1 MQCTG
6 CLGAVKTRMGQQTQ
20 PGRFAALLLSAMMVG
35 QPLFAT
41 GTGTAGTTAT
51 ATSTPSTPA
60 KPVATTSKPVTK
72 SKTTAHKPVSGVPT
86 FADSTKDDVVQFDDP
101 VVREA
106 AVRALGRYNGSVVA
120 IDPATGR
127 ILTVVN
133 QKLAFSTGFI
143 PCSTI
148 KPTIALAA
156 LQESV
161 ITHDSM
167 IKVAPRKYMNLTEA
181 MAHSNNIFFE
191 ELGRRMGFETVEKY
205 AHILGLGELAGINIP
220 EEQAGVLPAE
230 PPARGGVAR
239 MSSFGEGIQITPL
252 ELGSLVAA
260 LANGGTMYYLQYPRT
275 AEAQRNFAPQVKR
288 ELNIGPYLSD
298 VREGMTAAV
307 LYGTAR
313 SSYWDREGEQP
324 LGKTGTCSDSAS
336 RLGWFVSYADEEHP
350 KIALVILMRGRSRT
364 VQGPFAAEIAG
375 KIYHTLKTENFFAAD
390 RPQTSFVAPPV
401 ASNSRQK

>member
-1 MQCTG
+1 LGTG
-6 CLGAVKTRMGQQTQ
+6 QLKMGQQRH
-20 PGRFAALLLSAMMVG
+20 PGRFAAILLSAMMAC
-35 QPLFAT
+35 QPMFASGTNT
-41 GTGTAGTTAT
+41 GAPASKP
-51 ATSTPSTPA
+51 ATSSTR
-60 KPVATTSKPVTK
+60 STK
-72 SKTTAHKPVSGVPT
+72 KTTARKTAAGVPT
-86 FADSTKDDVVQFDDP
+86 FADSTKDDVTQFDDP
-101 VVREA
+101 VVRDA

-120 IDPATGR
+120 IDPTTGR
-127 ILTVVN
+127 ILTIVN

-181 MAHSNNIFFE
+181 MAHSNNPFFE
-191 ELGRRMGFETVEKY
+191 ELGRRMGFDTVQKY
-205 AHILGLGELAGINIP
+205 AHMLGMGELAGINIP
-220 EEQAGVLPAE
+220 EEQAGVLPAAA
-230 PPARGGVAR
+230 PARGGVAR

-260 LANGGTMYYLQYPRT
+260 LANGGTMFYLQYPRSL
-275 AEAQRNFAPQVKR
+275 EAQRDFVPRVKR

-298 VREGMTAAV
+298 LREGMTAAV

-324 LGKTGTCSDSAS
+324 LGKTGTCNDAAS

-350 KIALVILMRGRSRT
+350 KIALVVLVRGRSRT

-375 KIYHTLKTENFFAAD
+375 KIYHTLKTQNFFAAAQD
-390 RPQTSFVAPPV
+390 KQSTSPTPALAAHVPA
-401 ASNSRQK
+401 REQ

>member
-1 MQCTG
+1 ME
-6 CLGAVKTRMGQQTQ
+6 QQRH
-20 PGRFAALLLSAMMVG
+20 PGRFAAILLSAMMAC
-35 QPLFAT
+35 QPMFAS
-41 GTGTAGTTAT
+41 GTGNGAPASKP
-51 ATSTPSTPA
+51 ATSSTR
-60 KPVATTSKPVTK
+60 STK
-72 SKTTAHKPVSGVPT
+72 STKKSATHKTTGVPT
-86 FADSTKDDVVQFDDP
+86 FADSTKDDVTQFDDP

-120 IDPATGR
+120 IDPTTGR
-127 ILTVVN
+127 ILTIVN

-181 MAHSNNIFFE
+181 MAHSNNSFFE
-191 ELGRRMGFETVEKY
+191 ELGRRMGFDTVQKY
-205 AHILGLGELAGINIP
+205 AHMLGMGELAGINIP
-220 EEQAGVLPAE
+220 EEQAGVLPAAA
-230 PPARGGVAR
+230 PARGGVAR

-260 LANGGTMYYLQYPRT
+260 LANGGTMFYLQYPRS
-275 AEAQRNFAPQVKR
+275 AEAQRDFAPRVKR

-298 VREGMTAAV
+298 LREGMTAAV

-324 LGKTGTCSDSAS
+324 LGKTGTCNDAAS

-350 KIALVILMRGRSRT
+350 KIALVVLVRGRSRT

-375 KIYHTLKTENFFAAD
+375 KIYHTLKTQNFFAAAQD
-390 RPQTSFVAPPV
+390 KQSTSPTPAVAAHIPT
-401 ASNSRQK
+401 REQ

>member
-1 MQCTG
+1 M
-6 CLGAVKTRMGQQTQ
+6 ARRTQ
-20 PGRFAALLLSAMMVG
+20 HGPFVALLLSAMMAC
-35 QPLFAT
+35 QPMLAS
-41 GTGTAGTTAT
+41 GGGPAAVPAGSA
-51 ATSTPSTPA
+51 PA
-60 KPVATTSKPVTK
+60 PKPATK
-72 SKTTAHKPVSGVPT
+72 SKTTTRKTTGVPT
-86 FADSTKDDVVQFDDP
+86 FADSTKDDVTQFDDP
-101 VVREA
+101 VVRDA
-106 AVRALGRYNGSVVA
+106 AVHALGRYNGSVVA
-120 IDPATGR
+120 IDPTTGR
-127 ILTVVN
+127 ILAIVN
-133 QKLAFSTGFI
+133 QKLAFSAGFI

-181 MAHSNNIFFE
+181 MAHSNNPFFE

-205 AHILGLGELAGINIP
+205 EHQLGLGELAGINIP
-220 EEQAGVLPAE
+220 EEQAGILPTE

-260 LANGGTMYYLQYPRT
+260 VANGGTMYYLQYPRSE
-275 AEAQRNFAPQVKR
+275 EAQRDFAPRVKR
-288 ELNIGPYLSD
+288 DLNIGPYLSD

-313 SSYWDREGEQP
+313 SSYSDREGEQP
-324 LGKTGTCSDSAS
+324 LGKTGTCNDSAS
-336 RLGWFVSYADEEHP
+336 RIGWFVSYADEEHP
-350 KIALVILMRGRSRT
+350 KIALVVLVRGRSRT

-375 KIYHTLKTENFFAAD
+375 RIYHTLKTQNFFADAGP
-390 RPQTSFVAPPV
+390 RPTSPVLGSVA
-401 ASNSRQK
+401 ASRQK

>member
-1 MQCTG
+1 
-6 CLGAVKTRMGQQTQ
+6 
-20 PGRFAALLLSAMMVG
+20 MMVG
-35 QPLFAT
+35 QPLFGA
-41 GTGTAGTTAT
+41 GTGTAGD
-51 ATSTPSTPA
+51 TPASTPA
-60 KPVATTSKPVTK
+60 PTAKPAPTTSRPATK
-72 SKTTAHKPVSGVPT
+72 SKSSTHKTVSGVPT
-86 FADSTKDDVVQFDDP
+86 FADSTKDDITQFDDP
-101 VVREA
+101 AVRDA

-120 IDPATGR
+120 IDPTSGR
-127 ILTVVN
+127 ILTIVN
-133 QKLAFSTGFI
+133 QKLAFSAGFI

-156 LQESV
+156 LQEGV

-181 MAHSNNIFFE
+181 MAHSNNTFFE

-205 AHILGLGELAGINIP
+205 AQMMGLGELAGLNIP

-230 PPARGGVAR
+230 PPAHGGVAR

-260 LANGGTMYYLQYPRT
+260 VANGGTMYYLQYPRT
-275 AEAQRNFAPQVKR
+275 AEAQRDFAPRVKH
-288 ELNIGPYLSD
+288 ELPIGPYLSD
-298 VREGMTAAV
+298 VREGMMAAV

-313 SSYWDREGEQP
+313 SSYWDHEGEQP
-324 LGKTGTCSDSAS
+324 LGKTGTCNDTAS
-336 RLGWFVSYADEEHP
+336 RLGWFVSYADEAHP
-350 KIALVILMRGRSRT
+350 KIALVVLMRGRSRT

-390 RPQTSFVAPPV
+390 REQPSSSATPAVANP
-401 ASNSRQK
+401 RQK

>member
-1 MQCTG
+1 
-6 CLGAVKTRMGQQTQ
+6 MGQQRH
-20 PGRFAALLLSAMMVG
+20 PGRFAAILLSAMMAL
-35 QPLFAT
+35 QPMFASGT
-41 GTGTAGTTAT
+41 GTGAPASKP
-51 ATSTPSTPA
+51 ATSATRSTKKITA
-60 KPVATTSKPVTK
+60 R
-72 SKTTAHKPVSGVPT
+72 KTTGVPT
-86 FADSTKDDVVQFDDP
+86 FADSTKDDVTQFDDP
-101 VVREA
+101 VVRDA

-120 IDPATGR
+120 IDPTTGR
-127 ILTVVN
+127 ILTIVN

-181 MAHSNNIFFE
+181 MAHSNNSFFE
-191 ELGRRMGFETVEKY
+191 ELGRRMGFDTVQKY
-205 AHILGLGELAGINIP
+205 AHMLGMGELAGINIP
-220 EEQAGVLPAE
+220 EEQAGVLPIAA
-230 PPARGGVAR
+230 PARGGVAR

-260 LANGGTMYYLQYPRT
+260 LANGGTMYYLQYPRS
-275 AEAQRNFAPQVKR
+275 AEAQRDFAPRVKR

-298 VREGMTAAV
+298 LREGMTAAV

-324 LGKTGTCSDSAS
+324 LGKTGTCNDAAS

-350 KIALVILMRGRSRT
+350 KIALVVLVRGRSRT

-375 KIYHTLKTENFFAAD
+375 KIYHALKTQNFFAAQD
-390 RPQTSFVAPPV
+390 RRTSSPTPV
-401 ASNSRQK
+401 LAAVVPTHER